1 MQVMIRTNK
10 PLLPPTDPGLPEWVA
25 HEGAYTI
32 SAVPKTACDP
42 QSSLLTLT
50 EAAAQLR
57 ISPRTLRRMV
67 KSGKLTAL
75 RIGRQLRFD
84 RDVFWCEINNL
95 GIRRD

>member
-1 MQVMIRTNK
+1 MLIRTNK
-10 PLLPPTDPGLPEWVA
+10 SNAQPVETALPEWVRENNDA
-25 HEGAYTI
+25 ALS
-32 SAVPKTACDP
+32 SASKNACDP

-67 KSGKLTAL
+67 KSGKLTAR

-84 RDVFWCEINNL
+84 RDIFWLEISNL
-95 GIRRD
+95 DNRRD